1 MKTMSS
7 NLLLLLVAVIGG
19 VAVTMQAQF
28 MGLMDRHLG
37 TVESVF
43 ITYGSGA
50 LVVGVVMLLLRGGN
64 LRAWSALP
72 WYAFLAGVIGLL
84 IVGAIGYSV
93 PRLGL
98 VPALTLIVA
107 AQFIAAAVLDHYG
120 LLGAA
125 VRPLDAARAL
135 GILVLLLG
143 VWLII
148 R

>member
-1 MKTMSS
+1 MSS

-64 LRAWSALP
+64 LRAWSTLP
-72 WYAFLAGVIGLL
+72 WYAFLAGVVGLL

-120 LLGAA
+120 WLGAA

>member
-1 MKTMSS
+1 MSS

>member
-1 MKTMSS
+1 MSS

-50 LVVGVVMLLLRGGN
+50 LAVGVVMLLLRGGN
-64 LRAWSALP
+64 LRAWSTLP
-72 WYAFLAGVIGLL
+72 WYVFLAGVVGLL

-120 LLGAA
+120 WLGAA
-125 VRPLDAARAL
+125 VRPLDTDRAL

>member
-1 MKTMSS
+1 MMLEVKP
-7 NLLLLLVAVIGG
+7 LAVGG
-19 VAVTMQAQF
+19 TIVDF
-28 MGLMDRHLG
+28 
-37 TVESVF
+37 
-43 ITYGSGA
+43 
-50 LVVGVVMLLLRGGN
+50 N
-64 LRAWSALP
+64 
-72 WYAFLAGVIGLL
+72 AFLAGVVGLL

-125 VRPLDAARAL
+125 VRPLDAARGL

>member
-1 MKTMSS
+1 
-7 NLLLLLVAVIGG
+7 VAVIGG

-64 LRAWSALP
+64 LRAWSTLP
-72 WYAFLAGVIGLL
+72 WYAFLAGVVGLL

-120 LLGAA
+120 WLGAA

>member
-1 MKTMSS
+1 MSS

-64 LRAWSALP
+64 LRAWSTLP
-72 WYAFLAGVIGLL
+72 WYAFLAGVVGLL

-120 LLGAA
+120 WLGAA
-125 VRPLDAARAL
+125 VRPLDTARAL

>member
-1 MKTMSS
+1 MSS
-7 NLLLLLVAVIGG
+7 NLLLLFVAVIGG

-28 MGLMDRHLG
+28 MGLMDRNLG

-64 LRAWSALP
+64 LRAWNTLP
-72 WYAFLAGVIGLL
+72 WYAFLAGVVGLL

-125 VRPLDAARAL
+125 VRPLDAARGL

>member
-1 MKTMSS
+1 
-7 NLLLLLVAVIGG
+7 VAVIGG

-64 LRAWSALP
+64 LRAWSTLP
-72 WYAFLAGVIGLL
+72 WYAFLAGVVGVL

-120 LLGAA
+120 WLGAA
-125 VRPLDAARAL
+125 VRPIDAARAL

>member
-1 MKTMSS
+1 MSYIIV
-7 NLLLLLVAVIGG
+7 LLLIAAIGG
-19 VAVTMQAQF
+19 VAVTLQAQF
-28 MGLMDRHLG
+28 MGTMDQNLG

-50 LVVGVVMLLLRGGN
+50 LLVGLVMLALRGGN
-64 LRAWSALP
+64 LRAWGSVP
-72 WYAFLAGVIGLL
+72 WYVFLAGAIGLL
-84 IVGAIGYSV
+84 IVGAIGYTV

-98 VPALTLIVA
+98 VPALTLIVS
-107 AQFIAAAVLDHYG
+107 AQFITAAVLDHYG

-125 VRPLDAARAL
+125 IRPLDAARVV

>member
-1 MKTMSS
+1 MSS

-64 LRAWSALP
+64 LRAWSTLP
-72 WYAFLAGVIGLL
+72 WYAFLAGVVGVL

-120 LLGAA
+120 WLGAA
-125 VRPLDAARAL
+125 VRPIDAARAL

>member
-1 MKTMSS
+1 MSS

-28 MGLMDRHLG
+28 MGLIDRHLG

-64 LRAWSALP
+64 LRAWSTLP
-72 WYAFLAGVIGLL
+72 WYAFLAGIVGLL

-120 LLGAA
+120 WLGAA

>member
-1 MKTMSS
+1 MS
-7 NLLLLLVAVIGG
+7 NILVLLLVAVIGG
-19 VAVTMQAQF
+19 VAVTVQAQM
-28 MGLMDRHLG
+28 MGLMDQNLG

-50 LVVGVVMLLLRGGN
+50 VLVGFVMLLLRGGN
-64 LRAWSALP
+64 LRAWGSLP
-72 WYAFLAGVIGLL
+72 WYAFLAGAVGLL

-98 VPALTLIVA
+98 VPALTLVVA
-107 AQFIAAAVLDHYG
+107 AQFIAAAVLDHFG

-125 VRPLDAARAL
+125 IRPLDAARVA
-135 GILVLLLG
+135 GILVLLFG